1 MYDIR
6 GLIVGGRSK
15 KSELDGGQTVKK
27 EGDCLRSRGWSP
39 VRLMRR
45 LVLFQYVELEMVK
58 SGEKEDKMSEER
70 VREEEMRHRLEEI
83 AKVEEFVV
91 AGETTIEDDVIAS
104 IAGVA
109 AKEVEGVASLGKSSI
124 RRTLAERIAGAPERA
139 RGVEVEVGKK
149 EAIVDLT
156 LNVIYG
162 FNIPKIIIDVRKRVA
177 ARLLDLA
184 GLIAKEINVDVTG
197 IEFPERMPGK
207 LE

>member
-1 MYDIR
+1 MI

-15 KSELDGGQTVKK
+15 KSELDGGQTVNK

-45 LVLFQYVELEMVK
+45 LILFQYVELEMVK